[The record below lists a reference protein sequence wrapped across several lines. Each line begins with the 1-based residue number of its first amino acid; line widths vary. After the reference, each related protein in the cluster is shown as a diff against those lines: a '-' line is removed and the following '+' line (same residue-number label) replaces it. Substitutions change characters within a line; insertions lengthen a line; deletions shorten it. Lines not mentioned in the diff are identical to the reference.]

1 MSEGKRPLADRALS
15 ALLPGVLMTAYG
27 WYAPFSS
34 LSDSALYGL
43 CVAAVNIALKFGGPL
58 LILAAV
64 LQWLERREGL
74 WLDALAS
81 LAAGLMLGL
90 SACYMLISAGDLT
103 DVILLVFSVML
114 LTGARRELAACLE
127 SIRAGSNADEQS
139 ETQAAS
145 IAPDPFPQPA
155 RRREAQPTAPN
166 SKPPDAAPPADGYL
180 AALGRRSREP
190 AGESGKDADDG
201 RA

>member
-1 MSEGKRPLADRALS
+1 MNEGKRPLAGRAMS

-27 WYAPFSS
+27 WYAPFNS

-43 CVAAVNIALKFGGPL
+43 CVATVNIALKFGGPL

-64 LQWLERREGL
+64 LEWLERREGL

-81 LAAGLMLGL
+81 LVAGLMLGL
-90 SACYMLISAGDLT
+90 SAGYMLISSGDLT

-114 LTGARRELAACLE
+114 LTGARRDLAECLA
-127 SIRAGSNADEQS
+127 SIRAGPKVDDQP
-139 ETQAAS
+139 ETHAAS
-145 IAPDPFPQPA
+145 VESDPLPQPGRRRQAPTTSPDPKPA
-155 RRREAQPTAPN
+155 DAGPPT
-166 SKPPDAAPPADGYL
+166 DGYL

-190 AGESGKDADDG
+190 GGEAGQDADHG
-201 RA
+201 GA